1 MSNLNETKH
10 LKELLVLKEI
20 SETLN
25 AGTDL
30 RITLKNV
37 LSKLLNVTGFQT
49 GWIFFIDAK
58 GNQTLEASDTLPP
71 ALTLDDYSPMC
82 KGTCWCVDKFNHQKL
97 NRASNIMECKR
108 LEKAIDLKQGDTYGL
123 THHASV
129 PLTSGDE
136 QFGILNIAS
145 QGKDYF
151 RAEELALLESVAY
164 QIGNSIKRIK
174 LTEHM
179 RELALIGERNR
190 LAKDL
195 HDSVQQLLFSVNLLA
210 RAGETVNDLTEQRNI
225 LQNIQKIT
233 SQAQAEMKALIWQ
246 LRPEGL
252 ENGIVSALNAYGK
265 TLGLD
270 VTSSMTGVS
279 ILPAHI
285 EEILWRIGQEA
296 FNNCKKHSG
305 QTNVNLFIQLSSKRV
320 EMTITD
326 PGEGFC
332 YNPSAV
338 FPTLGLQSLR
348 ERTDAAGGEFT
359 LTSSLGKGTSI
370 NVMIPF

>member
-1 MSNLNETKH
+1 VKDLTDNKH
-10 LKELLVLKEI
+10 LEELIVLKEI

-25 AGTDL
+25 EGTDL

-37 LSKLLNVTGFQT
+37 LTKLLELTGFQT

-58 GNQTLEASDTLPP
+58 GNQSLEASDTLPP
-71 ALTLDDYSPMC
+71 ALTHDDYSPMC
-82 KGTCWCVDKFNHQKL
+82 KGTCWCVDKFIHKKL

-108 LEKAIDLKQGDTYGL
+108 LEKAIQHNGETYGL

-129 PLTSGDE
+129 PLSSGDE

-174 LTEHM
+174 LTEKT
-179 RELALIGERNR
+179 RDLALIGERNR

-195 HDSVQQLLFSVNLLA
+195 HDSVQQLLFSVHLLA
-210 RAGETVNDLTEQRNI
+210 RAGATVNDITEQREI
-225 LQNIQKIT
+225 LLNIQSIT

-252 ENGIVSALNAYGK
+252 ENGIVSALTAYGK
-265 TLGLD
+265 TLGLE
-270 VTSSMTGVS
+270 VSSSMNGVS
-279 ILPAHI
+279 VLPAHI
-285 EEILWRIGQEA
+285 EETLWRIGQEA

-305 QTNVNLFIQLSSKRV
+305 QTNINLSIKLSSRIV
-320 EMTITD
+320 DMRITD
-326 PGEGFC
+326 LGTGFC
-332 YNPSAV
+332 YNPSAI
-338 FPTLGLQSLR
+338 FPSLGLQSLR

-359 LTSSLGKGTSI
+359 LTSSLGKGTMI
-370 NVMIPF
+370 HVTIPF

>member
-1 MSNLNETKH
+1 MNENKH
-10 LKELLVLKEI
+10 LKELIVLKEI

-25 AGTDL
+25 ASTDL

-37 LSKLLNVTGFQT
+37 LSKLLDVTGFQT
-49 GWIFFIDAK
+49 GWIFLVDAQ

-108 LEKAIDLKQGDTYGL
+108 LEKAIDLKQGETYGL

-210 RAGETVNDLTEQRNI
+210 RAGETENDRSKQRDI
-225 LQNIQKIT
+225 LLNIQKIT

-252 ENGIVSALNAYGK
+252 ENGIVSALTAYGK
-265 TLGLD
+265 TLGLE
-270 VTSSMTGVS
+270 VTTSLTGVS
-279 ILPAHI
+279 VLPAHI
-285 EEILWRIGQEA
+285 EETLWRIGQEA

-305 QTNVNLFIQLSSKRV
+305 QTSVHLFIQLSSKRV

-326 PGEGFC
+326 PGEGFS

-348 ERTDAAGGEFT
+348 ERTDEAGGEFT